1 MINKINKI
9 DTINYLKK
17 LYDQY
22 GIKGLDK
29 RNLLGTPYFEYIINN
44 KKNYMDVQ
52 EYCCYLLDKE
62 DEYIIYI
69 SICND

>member
-1 MINKINKI
+1 MCDKIK
-9 DTINYLKK
+9 TINYLKK
-17 LYDQY
+17 LYEKH

-29 RNLLGTPYFEYIINN
+29 TNLLGTQYFEYIINN

-69 SICND
+69 SVCND